1 MSGIFWPS
9 LLDKVIRT
17 LITSDY
23 QKSIE
28 TRFPRIRNL
37 QETCV
42 TLELY
47 VLTFGKKKESI
58 CSLVC
63 NELRLHMRQVN
74 MAIYELSAADVT
86 MGFEKD
92 IHWYKNVN

>member
-9 LLDKVIRT
+9 LLGKVIRT

-28 TRFPRIRNL
+28 TRFPRIENL
-37 QETCV
+37 RETCGHARPICSD
-42 TLELY
+42 
-47 VLTFGKKKESI
+47 FWKKKESI

-63 NELRLHMRQVN
+63 KEQDYTRDKSTW
-74 MAIYELSAADVT
+74 LSTNYQQLMLLWDLKRIFT
-86 MGFEKD
+86 GTKM
-92 IHWYKNVN
+92 

>member
-9 LLDKVIRT
+9 LLGKVIRT

-28 TRFPRIRNL
+28 TRFPRIENL
-37 QETCV
+37 RETCGHARPICSD
-42 TLELY
+42 
-47 VLTFGKKKESI
+47 FWKKKESI

-92 IHWYKNVN
+92 IHGYKNVN

>member
-1 MSGIFWPS
+1 
-9 LLDKVIRT
+9 
-17 LITSDY
+17 
-23 QKSIE
+23 
-28 TRFPRIRNL
+28 
-37 QETCV
+37 
-42 TLELY
+42 LE
-47 VLTFGKKKESI
+47 KRESI

-63 NELRLHMRQVN
+63 KEQRLHMRQVN